1 MPLIAAGNERA
12 FEELYTR
19 YSRPIH
25 SYFFRMLRKDKEIA
39 ADFTQEL
46 FSKVFRHAEGFD
58 VKRNFKTWLYSMAHN
73 QCKNEYAKHE
83 VRAEARM
90 TIATAEVHEHDRDM
104 DRSKFEEALQDALS
118 QLDETKRTTF
128 ELRFV
133 HELSNPEIAETMG
146 CSEGT
151 VKSRIFYTLKEL
163 NGILQEYKELLLSFL
178 FILLKS

>member
-1 MPLIAAGNERA
+1 
-12 FEELYTR
+12 
-19 YSRPIH
+19 
-25 SYFFRMLRKDKEIA
+25 
-39 ADFTQEL
+39 
-46 FSKVFRHAEGFD
+46 
-58 VKRNFKTWLYSMAHN
+58 
-73 QCKNEYAKHE
+73 
-83 VRAEARM
+83 M

-104 DRSKFEEALQDALS
+104 DLSKFEEALQDALS

-163 NGILQEYKELLLSFL
+163 NSILHEYKELLLSFL
-178 FILLKS
+178 FIILQSSTHKNLSPISPKTWSASCALKNSTVCFQRNAPLCCNMFPTKRNSMNSKCFWVTQSGVSIIYA

>member
-12 FEELYTR
+12 FEELYAR

-25 SYFFRMLRKDKEIA
+25 SYFFRMLRKDKEVA

-90 TIATAEVHEHDRDM
+90 NIATYEVHEHDRDM
-104 DRSKFEEALQDALS
+104 DRSKFEEALQEALS

-133 HELSNPEIAETMG
+133 HELTNPEIAETMA

-163 NGILQEYKELLLSFL
+163 NGTLHAYKELLLSFL
-178 FILLKS
+178 FIILKS

>member
-1 MPLIAAGNERA
+1 
-12 FEELYTR
+12 
-19 YSRPIH
+19 
-25 SYFFRMLRKDKEIA
+25 
-39 ADFTQEL
+39 
-46 FSKVFRHAEGFD
+46 
-58 VKRNFKTWLYSMAHN
+58 
-73 QCKNEYAKHE
+73 
-83 VRAEARM
+83 M

-163 NGILQEYKELLLSFL
+163 NGILQEYKELLISFL
-178 FILLKS
+178 FIILKS